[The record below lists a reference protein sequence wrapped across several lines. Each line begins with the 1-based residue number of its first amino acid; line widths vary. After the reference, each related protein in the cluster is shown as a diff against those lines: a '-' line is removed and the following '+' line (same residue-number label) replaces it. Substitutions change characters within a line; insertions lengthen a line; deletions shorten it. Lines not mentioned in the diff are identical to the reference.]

1 MLYIIIQ
8 IPLSW
13 ITGTGTKEVSTT
25 VTGME
30 DLTETGI
37 EDFEVRVEKV
47 LNTASA
53 INFVLA
59 NTDAYRKLPE
69 MFI

>member
-1 MLYIIIQ
+1 
-8 IPLSW
+8 LSW

-47 LNTASA
+47 LDTASA
-53 INFVLA
+53 INFILA
-59 NTDAYRKLPE
+59 NTDSYRKLPE
-69 MFI
+69 MLI